1 MATPL
6 APAGTPAPL
15 VPALAAKPS
24 GSVSASISPASPVP
38 ATPGSI
44 TSKEWVIPPRP
55 KPGRKPATDTP
66 PTKRKAQNRAAQ
78 RAFRER
84 RAARVN
90 ELEDQIKQIEDEHD
104 MHVAAFKEQIT
115 NLSHEVEQCRNEMA
129 WWRDRCHGLEKEVSV
144 EKSAKESLVK
154 EFRSSFGDKSSGG
167 GSSSSTDAV
176 PLPAR
181 QSTRKNNNNSRQA
194 HGASTSRSASHHHH
208 HQQEASHEDVPMGC
222 GSCSTSHCQCVEDAF
237 AMPGVENQESKRA
250 SEPEIKPE
258 PEEME
263 IDFTARFA
271 QAPRP
276 AREEQTSPSIATP
289 VDPCGFCQDG
299 TPCICAEMAAQEDG
313 NRPGDN
319 FENNRLAPIQN
330 LSQFTPPPSDGD
342 VRSEVTL
349 PSISEAT
356 NSCAN
361 GPGTCAQCMSDPRS
375 TLFCKTLAAARSGN
389 GSGVSSSGSSSRT
402 GAAAPA
408 APAAGGGGCC
418 GGKGADGGC
427 CQSRNPPIT
436 TTNSNNNHS
445 KSSSRGISKPT
456 LNSRQSPSLTLS
468 CADAFTTLSRH
479 PKFSRASDD
488 LSSWLPKLHMLPNP
502 RDLELADKSNAR
514 AAMEVEAASVMG
526 VLRYFDRRFAD
537 K

>member
-6 APAGTPAPL
+6 APAGTPAPSVAPL
-15 VPALAAKPS
+15 IPALAAKPNL
-24 GSVSASISPASPVP
+24 SPASPAP
-38 ATPGSI
+38 TTPGSI

-104 MHVAAFKEQIT
+104 MHVATFKEQIT
-115 NLSHEVEQCRNEMA
+115 NLSQEVEQCRNEMS

-144 EKSAKESLVK
+144 EKSAKEALVK
-154 EFRSSFGDKSSGG
+154 EFRSSFAGRNA
-167 GSSSSTDAV
+167 SSSSDAV
-176 PLPAR
+176 PLPPR
-181 QSTRKNNNNSRQA
+181 ESSRK
-194 HGASTSRSASHHHH
+194 TSNKRRVN
-208 HQQEASHEDVPMGC
+208 EASSNRSGSHQHHEGAHEEVSMGC

-237 AMPGVENQESKRA
+237 AMSGVETQKSKR

-263 IDFTARFA
+263 IDFTSQFA
-271 QAPRP
+271 AAPQP
-276 AREEQTSPSIATP
+276 QEDHSSPSISSP

-299 TPCICAEMAAQEDG
+299 TPCICAEMAAQEDE
-313 NRPGDN
+313 RRRRDT

-361 GPGTCAQCMSDPRS
+361 GPGTCAQCLSDPRS
-375 TLFCKTLAAARSGN
+375 TLFCKTLAAARSSS
-389 GSGVSSSGSSSRT
+389 GSGNGSSSR
-402 GAAAPA
+402 GG
-408 APAAGGGGCC
+408 AAGGGGCC

-427 CQSRNPPIT
+427 CQSRNPPTTIT
-436 TTNSNNNHS
+436 TTSNSSNNHS
-445 KSSSRGISKPT
+445 KPAPSGISKPT

-479 PKFSRASDD
+479 PKFSRASDE

-502 RDLELADKSNAR
+502 RDLELADKSNADAR

>member
-24 GSVSASISPASPVP
+24 GSVSASISPDSPVP

-154 EFRSSFGDKSSGG
+154 EFRSSVADKGSA
-167 GSSSSTDAV
+167 SSSDAV
-176 PLPAR
+176 PLPPR
-181 QSTRKNNNNSRQA
+181 QSTRKNNLSRRA
-194 HGASTSRSASHHHH
+194 HGAASTSRRGSQ
-208 HQQEASHEDVPMGC
+208 HQHQHQHQHQAGHEDVPMGC
-222 GSCSTSHCQCVEDAF
+222 GSCSTAHCQCVEDAF
-237 AMPGVENQESKRA
+237 AMPGVETQESKRA
-250 SEPEIKPE
+250 AEPEIKPE

-263 IDFTARFA
+263 IDFTSRFA

-276 AREEQTSPSIATP
+276 AAREEQNSPSIASP

-313 NRPGDN
+313 TRHGDN

-349 PSISEAT
+349 PSINEAT

-361 GPGTCAQCMSDPRS
+361 GPGTCAQCISDPRS

-389 GSGVSSSGSSSRT
+389 GGGSSSGSSSRT
-402 GAAAPA
+402 GAAAT

-418 GGKGADGGC
+418 GGRGADGGC

-436 TTNSNNNHS
+436 TTSSSNNHS